1 MTQPRQHPKVAQL
14 QQRMEDARR
23 RGDSGA
29 LHDAQAQL
37 RRIEI
42 RDLSPEQVSAQAD
55 YIARQCEERA

>member
-1 MTQPRQHPKVAQL
+1 
-14 QQRMEDARR
+14 MEEARR

-29 LHDAQAQL
+29 LDDAQMQL

-42 RDLSPEQVSAQAD
+42 RELSLEQVNAQAD